1 MTVQE
6 VSTHSTALTA
16 ALAAE
21 SQLGRKP
28 QSYWSMAAR
37 SLRRDKLTLVA
48 IGLVVVMA
56 LLAIFAGVITDALV
70 GVGPNVTDPG
80 NAFQKPYLM
89 PYIQWQLGIDPMTA
103 PLMLGESGGIPHWLG
118 TDQLGRDQLA
128 RLLYGGRVSLSIAFS
143 AASIAVILGVTV
155 GTIAGYFSGW
165 VDDTVMWFI
174 NTLVSIPTIYL
185 LIIVVAIFQP
195 NPLTLTL
202 FLGFLGWFGTARF
215 MRGNVFKVKELDYT
229 LAARSIGATN
239 RRIMFNHIVP
249 NSIPVIII
257 VTAIDVGNLILVES
271 ILSFLGLGIQPPT
284 ATWGNMLNRARN
296 FLFLVDPVTG
306 KPEAVHLLIWPGLLI
321 TVTVLA
327 FYLIGDGLRDALDP
341 MLKNRK

>member
-6 VSTHSTALTA
+6 THPSSTALTA
-16 ALAAE
+16 ALAAD
-21 SQLGRKP
+21 SQLRRKP
-28 QSYWSMAAR
+28 QSFWSMAAR
-37 SLRRDKLTLVA
+37 SLRRDKLTLFA
-48 IGLVVVMA
+48 IGLVLVMA
-56 LLAIFAGVITDALV
+56 LLTIFAGVITNALV
-70 GVGPNVTDPG
+70 GVGPNVTNPG
-80 NAFQKPYLM
+80 NAFQQPYLM
-89 PYIQWQLGIDPMTA
+89 PYIKWQLGIDPTTA

-128 RLLYGGRVSLSIAFS
+128 RLLFGGRVSLSIAFS
-143 AASIAVILGVTV
+143 AAAIAVVLGVTV

-174 NTLVSIPTIYL
+174 NTIVSIPTIYL
-185 LIIVVAIFQP
+185 LIIIVAFFEP

-202 FLGFLGWFGTARF
+202 FLGLLGWFGTARF
-215 MRGNVFKVKELDYT
+215 MRGNVFKVKELDYA
-229 LAARSIGATN
+229 LAARAIGATN

-341 MLKNRK
+341 MLKNKK